1 MASSGQGIGYTGEE
15 ILEEYISAHI
25 EREDD
30 LLRDIYRETN
40 LRMINPRMASGHIQ
54 GRLLK
59 MLVSMI
65 KPQLVLE
72 VGTFTGYATL
82 CIAQG
87 LPPEGMIHTVEIDDE
102 LEDFINKGLNRSPLR
117 DHICLHIGDALKVV
131 PEMELTFDM
140 IFLDGEKRQYPD
152 YYAAFLDYLKPGG
165 YIIADNTLWD
175 GHVVDSSYDND
186 PQTVAV
192 KRFNDMAANDERVE
206 VAMVPIRDGLSIIRK
221 R

>member
-87 LPPEGMIHTVEIDDE
+87 LPPEGMIHSVEIDDE

-131 PEMELTFDM
+131 PEMGLTFDM